1 MRSLNSKG
9 DPCGTSNVS
18 EEGPSALN
26 ASDHKT
32 ANSNSCPLTR
42 AAASAVYL
50 PEKTA
55 LIIMSNVAASHFLPF
70 SPVYTA
76 PFYDF
81 SLSVYFC
88 MLTLPRRTQLPVGVM
103 VQLEIQ
109 IDVSTAEQQM
119 ALSAES

>member
-9 DPCGTSNVS
+9 DPCGTSNIS

-55 LIIMSNVAASHFLPF
+55 LIIMSNVAASHFLP
-70 SPVYTA
+70 S
-76 PFYDF
+76 
-81 SLSVYFC
+81 
-88 MLTLPRRTQLPVGVM
+88 R
-103 VQLEIQ
+103 I
-109 IDVSTAEQQM
+109 
-119 ALSAES
+119 